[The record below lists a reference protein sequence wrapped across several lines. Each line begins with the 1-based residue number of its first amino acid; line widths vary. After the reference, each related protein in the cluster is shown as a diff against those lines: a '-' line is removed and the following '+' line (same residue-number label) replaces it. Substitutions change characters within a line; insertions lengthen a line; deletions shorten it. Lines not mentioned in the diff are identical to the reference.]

1 VLVKIENALILL
13 DQQPAKH
20 IPAYNKMLGVQQ
32 KLSGL
37 DQKYKEKLFPKIVM
51 SRSIINCF
59 NNGQY
64 QDAHSKILGLKSD
77 LVDICL
83 EIKNEKN
90 TVTKI

>member
-1 VLVKIENALILL
+1 
-13 DQQPAKH
+13 
-20 IPAYNKMLGVQQ
+20 
-32 KLSGL
+32 
-37 DQKYKEKLFPKIVM
+37 M